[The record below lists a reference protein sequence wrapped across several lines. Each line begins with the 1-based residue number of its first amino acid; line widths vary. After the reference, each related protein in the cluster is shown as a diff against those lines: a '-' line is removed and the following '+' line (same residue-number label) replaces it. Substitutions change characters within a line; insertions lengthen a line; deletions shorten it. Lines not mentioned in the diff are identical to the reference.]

1 MGGAGVR
8 FGDCLEAI
16 LVSPTTLIP
25 LLSGADRLGGPDNLI
40 LEKLDVEVVFQ
51 ISLMFGV
58 S

>member
-16 LVSPTTLIP
+16 LVSPTILIR
-25 LLSGADRLGGPDNLI
+25 LLSEADRLGRPDNLI